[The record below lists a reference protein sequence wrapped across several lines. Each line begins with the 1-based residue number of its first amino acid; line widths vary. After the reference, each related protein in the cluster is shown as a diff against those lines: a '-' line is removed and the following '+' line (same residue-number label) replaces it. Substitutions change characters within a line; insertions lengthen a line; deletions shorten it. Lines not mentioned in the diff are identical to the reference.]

1 VNFQDY
7 EEAVQRTMNMKTSWR
22 EQMCNFLMGLAGE
35 VGEVTEPVKKYLFH
49 GKPLDINKIKDELG
63 DVLWYLTAVADTMGF
78 SLEHIARCN
87 KEKLEK
93 RYPNGFHGQRHEEG
107 DGA

>member
-1 VNFQDY
+1 
-7 EEAVQRTMNMKTSWR
+7 
-22 EQMCNFLMGLAGE
+22 
-35 VGEVTEPVKKYLFH
+35 
-49 GKPLDINKIKDELG
+49 
-63 DVLWYLTAVADTMGF
+63 MGF

-93 RYPNGFHGQRHEEG
+93 RYPNGFGKRADEG

>member
-1 VNFQDY
+1 MNFQDY

-35 VGEVTEPVKKYLFH
+35 VGEVTEPVKKNLFH
-49 GKPLDINKIKDELG
+49 GKPLDLDKIKAELG

-78 SLEHIARCN
+78 HLEDIAHHN
-87 KEKLEK
+87 ADKLAK

>member
-1 VNFQDY
+1 MNFQDY

-35 VGEVTEPVKKYLFH
+35 VGEVTEPVKKHLFH
-49 GKPLDINKIKDELG
+49 GKPLDINKIKAELG

-93 RYPNGFHGQRHEEG
+93 RYPNGFGKRADEG